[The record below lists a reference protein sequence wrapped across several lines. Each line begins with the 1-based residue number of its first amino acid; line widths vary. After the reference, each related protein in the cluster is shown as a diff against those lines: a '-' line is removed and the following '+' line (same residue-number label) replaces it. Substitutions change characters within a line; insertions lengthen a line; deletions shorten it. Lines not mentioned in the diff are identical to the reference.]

1 MALFVV
7 SYDLVKRKDY
17 QTLWDEFTR
26 LGGQKVLD
34 SMYLIELDNT
44 SQEVVKHFS
53 QYVDDDDRLMAIEFS
68 EKPRFTKALVGT
80 RAWINKHF
88 P

>member
-1 MALFVV
+1 MALFAV

-26 LGGQKVLD
+26 LGGQKVLN

-44 SQEVVKHFS
+44 AREVVDHFS
-53 QYVDDDDRLMAIEFS
+53 QYIDEDDRLMAIEFS
-68 EKPRFTKALVGT
+68 EKPRFTKALAGT
-80 RAWINKHF
+80 GAWITKHF